1 MTNEEKL
8 WQALYKLLN
17 NAFAAAGF
25 MGNIFAESGF
35 NPKNLQNSFEKKL
48 DFTDESYTA
57 AVDNGTYTNFIKDSA
72 GYGLAQWTFWTRK
85 QNLLNFAKAR
95 GVSIGNFDMQL
106 AFLCKELS
114 ENYADLLS
122 KLKKASS
129 VRAAS
134 DLVLKKIEQPGDQSE
149 AEKIKRAGYSQ
160 KYYYKT

>member
-72 GYGLAQWTFWTRK
+72 GYGLAQWTFWTRI
-85 QNLLNFAKAR
+85 
-95 GVSIGNFDMQL
+95 S
-106 AFLCKELS
+106 
-114 ENYADLLS
+114 
-122 KLKKASS
+122 
-129 VRAAS
+129 
-134 DLVLKKIEQPGDQSE
+134 
-149 AEKIKRAGYSQ
+149 
-160 KYYYKT
+160 

>member
-1 MTNEEKL
+1 MMNEEKL

-25 MGNIFAESGF
+25 MGNLFAESGF

-106 AFLCKELS
+106 AFLRKELS

-134 DLVLKKIEQPGDQSE
+134 DLVLTKFEQPGDQSE
-149 AEKIKRAGYSQ
+149 AAKIKRAGYSQ
-160 KYYYKT
+160 